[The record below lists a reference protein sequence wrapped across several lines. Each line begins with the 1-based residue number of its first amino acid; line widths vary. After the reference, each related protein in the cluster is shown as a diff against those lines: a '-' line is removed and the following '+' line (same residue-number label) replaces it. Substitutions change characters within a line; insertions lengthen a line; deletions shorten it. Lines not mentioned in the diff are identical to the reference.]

1 MSVLFLTS
9 SERALLVEVRSSDE
23 DHGGL
28 DLDELGEDETETIA
42 KLLERG
48 LVEALNEF
56 GEAPDGEE
64 DEREAG
70 GGRGTRVR
78 ITALGVEAL
87 RG

>member
-1 MSVLFLTS
+1 MIFLTS
-9 SERALLVEVRSSDE
+9 SERSLLEEVRLSDE

-48 LVEALNEF
+48 LAEALNEF

>member
-1 MSVLFLTS
+1 MHVVTA
-9 SERALLVEVRSSDE
+9 SERSLLEEVRQSDE

-28 DLDELGEDETETIA
+28 DLDELGEDEIEVVA
-42 KLLERG
+42 RLLDRG

-78 ITALGVEAL
+78 ITALGVNAL
-87 RG
+87 RD

>member
-1 MSVLFLTS
+1 MIFLS
-9 SERALLVEVRSSDE
+9 SAERALLEEVRVSDE

-28 DLDELGEDETETIA
+28 DLDELSEDEMEIVT

-48 LVEALNEF
+48 LIDALNEF

-87 RG
+87 RA

>member
-1 MSVLFLTS
+1 MIFLSS
-9 SERALLVEVRSSDE
+9 SERSLLEEVRASDE

-28 DLDELGEDETETIA
+28 DLDELGDDETETVA
-42 KLLERG
+42 RLLERG
-48 LVEALNEF
+48 LIEALNEF

>member
-1 MSVLFLTS
+1 MVFLTPA
-9 SERALLVEVRSSDE
+9 ERALLEEVRVSDE

-28 DLDELGEDETETIA
+28 DLDELNEDETETVA

-48 LVEALNEF
+48 LIDALNEF

-87 RG
+87 RA